1 MSTIDWIVLAL
12 TLLGISAYGI
22 YKTRGSKNLESYL
35 ASNRSTPWWAIG
47 LSIMATQASAIT
59 FISTPGMGY
68 EYGLK
73 FAQFYYGLP
82 IAMVIIA
89 VWFAPRFFHL
99 KVFTAYEF
107 LENRFNLSTRLYT
120 AALFLIQRGLAAGVT
135 IYAPSIILS
144 QILGIPLQVNILAI
158 GILVILYTVSGG
170 TKAVT
175 QTHKQQMTVIFI
187 GLFISFGFLIY
198 YLHQKVG
205 YGEVVSL
212 AKANDMLRAWD
223 TNFDLAD
230 RYNIWSGLIGGTFLM
245 LSYFGTD
252 QSQVQRYLSGK
263 SLKEIRVGLFFNGVI
278 KIPMQFF
285 ILFLGVLVFWFY
297 TAYEKPVTFDNDKL
311 TWLQTEHPADYQNLI
326 TIQEEIDLKKEADLL
341 TKTDLQAIAA
351 QQKAVQRKMNT
362 VLEQHN
368 YTSKVKET
376 DFIFISWVLEWLPI
390 GLVGL
395 LLAVIFSA
403 AMSSTSAELNALA
416 TTSLVDFY
424 KRLDNNRKSDF
435 HYLRASKMLTLFWGI
450 IAIIFAS
457 VASLF
462 DNLVEFVNILGSLFY
477 GTILGIFLVAFYFKK
492 IKGRAVLIAGV
503 VAQLFIL
510 AMHFLRDEVAVFIG
524 TKISFLW
531 YNLVGCALVIGVAL
545 LAQLIMNAT
554 QSRK

>member
-12 TLLGISAYGI
+12 TLIGISAYGI

-107 LENRFNLSTRLYT
+107 LENRFNLNTRLYT

-144 QILGIPLQVNILAI
+144 QILGIPLQVNILVI

-175 QTHKQQMTVIFI
+175 QTHKQQMTVIFL

-198 YLHQKVG
+198 YLQQKVG
-205 YGEVVSL
+205 FSEVVSL
-212 AKANDMLRAWD
+212 AKAKDILSGWD

-230 RYNIWSGLIGGTFLM
+230 RYNVWSGLIGGTFLM

-263 SLKEIRVGLFFNGVI
+263 SLREIRVGLFFNGVI

-297 TAYEKPVTFDNDKL
+297 TAYEKPVSFDNDKL
-311 TWLQTEHPADYQNLI
+311 TWLQTEHPADYQSLI
-326 TIQEEIDLKKEADLL
+326 TIQEEIDKKKATASLSQSDLS
-341 TKTDLQAIAA
+341 AIAA
-351 QQKAVQRKMNT
+351 QQKAVQNRMNK
-362 VLEQHN
+362 VLDENN

-450 IAIIFAS
+450 VAIIFAS

-492 IKGRAVLIAGV
+492 IQGRAVLIAGV
-503 VAQLFIL
+503 IAQLFIL
-510 AMHFLRDEVAVFIG
+510 AMHFLQDEVATLIG

-531 YNLVGCALVIGVAL
+531 YNLVGCAIVIGVAL
-545 LAQLIMNAT
+545 LVQLSLKAT
-554 QSRK
+554 QTHT